1 MRIALLL
8 LPLSL
13 LACAELRTP
22 VPMASLPPLSL
33 IPNTGDPGRAAVVA
47 AAEAWNQQRRMEGNP
62 AAEARAAA
70 LLEWLAADV
79 PRSPRWAPLPRQ
91 LGFDLANARTEM
103 RLALSIQ
110 ADAPPVEVIGP
121 LTAAANAGADSAARA
136 RALQAGPFAQ
146 GPQGTA
152 ALLGRMG
159 PLSLPPTVTANLRQA
174 VQVLDA
180 TGGWD
185 PNPVRI
191 EDTVRAGETTTGGLG
206 TFY

>member
-33 IPNTGDPGRAAVVA
+33 IPNVGDPARAAVTA
-47 AAEAWNQQRRMEGNP
+47 AAEAWSNQRRFEGNP
-62 AAEARAAA
+62 AAAARAAA

-79 PRSPRWAPLPRQ
+79 PRSPRWAALPRQ
-91 LGFDLANARTEM
+91 LGFDLANARAEL
-103 RLALSIQ
+103 RQALSIQ
-110 ADAPPVEVIGP
+110 ADAPPGEVIGP
-121 LTAAANAGADSAARA
+121 LTTAANAGTDAAARA
-136 RALQAGPFAQ
+136 RALQAAPFAQ
-146 GPQGTA
+146 GPDGTA
-152 ALLGRMG
+152 VLLGRMG
-159 PLSLPPTVTANLRQA
+159 SLALPPTVTANLRQA
-174 VQVLDA
+174 VQVLDQ

-185 PNPVRI
+185 PNPVRL